1 MEMKKRNKMGKFEFR
16 IDEVGH
22 HGKLFA
28 TKSDFILL
36 GIVTVIIIV
45 IVVIR
50 LIIAEI
56 QEPKY
61 SLSQIV
67 DSMRIDIKENEITYS
82 KFADSLMKC
91 VGNNKIIFCA
101 DGSISPYSFVVK
113 YNDND
118 SLKEQKIKRDMR
130 FFYRECFHGYFF
142 YISYQDS
149 IMSIGAK
156 YGRLKNRKYPYLV
169 YAIDSSKV
177 SERFPN
183 VKIYS
188 REEKPENNEEKFI
201 WQLEENWWM
210 VSDLEIKI

>member
-1 MEMKKRNKMGKFEFR
+1 MEKENKKEKFEFR
-16 IDEVGH
+16 IDEVWGTGH
-22 HGKLFA
+22 I
-28 TKSDFILL
+28 TKSGCLFT
-36 GIVTVIIIV
+36 TVGAAIIIL
-45 IVVIR
+45 IVMIR

-67 DSMRIDIKENEITYS
+67 DSMRIDIKENEATYV

-91 VGNNKIIFCA
+91 VGSKKIIFCD
-101 DGSISPYSFVVK
+101 DGSISPYTFVVK

-118 SLKEQKIKRDMR
+118 SLREQKIKRDMR
-130 FFYRECFHGYFF
+130 IFYRECFHGYFF
-142 YISYQDS
+142 YISYKDS

-210 VSDLEIKI
+210 VSDLAI